1 MKTQASRRFWLLAIA
16 ALAASPVAAYDGG
29 TVDNGGTIE
38 GTVTFSG
45 NVPVKKVIPGDPE
58 VCGSPRDEAQI
69 KVGDDGGV
77 KNAVVYLKGI
87 DSGKPWPEQSEPP
100 TLNNRDCRFIPQML
114 VMRPGTLRVTN
125 FDPVFHNTH
134 AFYGPRTAFNVA
146 LSRKGMEIKQTL
158 RRPGMVRVE
167 CDEHGHMHAR
177 ILVARNPYSHVT
189 DQDGAFVLEDVP
201 PGEYTLVGYQRT
213 TGPKEVKVQV
223 KAGKTTELDID
234 LNQ

>member
-1 MKTQASRRFWLLAIA
+1 MKTQASRRLWLLAIA

-77 KNAVVYLKGI
+77 KDAVVYLEGI
-87 DSGKPWPEQSEPP
+87 ESGKAWPEQGGPP
-100 TLNNRDCRFIPQML
+100 TLNNRDCRFVPQML
-114 VMRPGTLRVTN
+114 AMRPGEIRITN
-125 FDPVFHNTH
+125 FDPVLHNTH

-146 LSRKGMEIKQTL
+146 LPRKDME
-158 RRPGMVRVE
+158 
-167 CDEHGHMHAR
+167 
-177 ILVARNPYSHVT
+177 VT
-189 DQDGAFVLEDVP
+189 
-201 PGEYTLVGYQRT
+201 
-213 TGPKEVKVQV
+213 
-223 KAGKTTELDID
+223 
-234 LNQ
+234 